1 MLNKEKLINRGY
13 INIKLTRREH
23 NKLIGETNNTIN
35 YKYFYKNKY
44 LIVNEHINILGLLI
58 ILLNCLILMC
68 FTGYSNAKQFYKET
82 YGKEIYGQTVYF
94 DDNIIEYINNKF
106 NRKGST
112 WIIMQ

>member
-44 LIVNEHINILGLLI
+44 LIVNEHINIL
-58 ILLNCLILMC
+58 
-68 FTGYSNAKQFYKET
+68 
-82 YGKEIYGQTVYF
+82 V
-94 DDNIIEYINNKF
+94 
-106 NRKGST
+106 
-112 WIIMQ
+112 